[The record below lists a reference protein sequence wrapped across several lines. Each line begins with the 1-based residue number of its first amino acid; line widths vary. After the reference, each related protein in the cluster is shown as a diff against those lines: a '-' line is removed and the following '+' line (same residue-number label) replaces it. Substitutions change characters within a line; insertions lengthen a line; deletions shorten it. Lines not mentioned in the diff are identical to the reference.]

1 MPASGGGGSDSS
13 VLRRST
19 ISSSGP
25 ARFTSARIYFSPI
38 RAARPPTGG
47 SGWAL
52 PRGFAPPYIRQS
64 DLMSQRGLDQD
75 GLIMREGSLSRVP
88 DEFAPVVDAARRQIT
103 VAFGEQRLHSAYLYG
118 SIPRGTAIPG
128 VSDLDRML
136 ALHQLLSELERH
148 DLGFFVACLCTPLL
162 GEDLAAHLPRYRPD
176 SLLARETN
184 GDLGLALARWRERA
198 AQAATGTERKSLGRT
213 AARRIVRTGFT
224 LVMPRWY
231 GWTSDLATSAQVFGD
246 YYAGRAG
253 QMRAAAAT
261 ARTPTADPAV
271 LRMLID
277 DLGPWLATEYTA
289 HSRPEGTAPARQPLA
304 PAQEPPVTTSDA
316 PRPRPVTPRQAAQIL
331 AERDPVL
338 ARLRAGAGPPVFPK
352 PTDTHFA
359 TLVRSVTYQ
368 QLAGAAARAIHGR
381 LILALDGEVT
391 PERLLATPAEVLRAA
406 GLSARKAA
414 SLQDLATKVL
424 DGTVVLDSRR
434 LARSEEQT

>member
-1 MPASGGGGSDSS
+1 PG
-13 VLRRST
+13 LRRLLCRQSRADARRRR
-19 ISSSGP
+19 SGP
-25 ARFTSARIYFSPI
+25 PPARRPR
-38 RAARPPTGG
+38 RAAHADRRPRT
-47 SGWAL
+47 
-52 PRGFAPPYIRQS
+52 
-64 DLMSQRGLDQD
+64 
-75 GLIMREGSLSRVP
+75 
-88 DEFAPVVDAARRQIT
+88 
-103 VAFGEQRLHSAYLYG
+103 
-118 SIPRGTAIPG
+118 
-128 VSDLDRML
+128 L
-136 ALHQLLSELERH
+136 AGH
-148 DLGFFVACLCTPLL
+148 
-162 GEDLAAHLPRYRPD
+162 
-176 SLLARETN
+176 
-184 GDLGLALARWRERA
+184 
-198 AQAATGTERKSLGRT
+198 
-213 AARRIVRTGFT
+213 RIHR
-224 LVMPRWY
+224 
-231 GWTSDLATSAQVFGD
+231 
-246 YYAGRAG
+246 
-253 QMRAAAAT
+253 
-261 ARTPTADPAV
+261 
-271 LRMLID
+271 
-277 DLGPWLATEYTA
+277 

-434 LARSEEQT
+434 LAR